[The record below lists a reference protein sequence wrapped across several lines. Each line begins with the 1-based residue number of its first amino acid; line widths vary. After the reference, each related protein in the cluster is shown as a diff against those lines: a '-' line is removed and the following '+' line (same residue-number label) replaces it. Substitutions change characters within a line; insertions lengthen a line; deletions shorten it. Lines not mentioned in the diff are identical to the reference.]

1 MLLVGDFNS
10 YAQED
15 PITALKNAGYT
26 NLIESFNGSGA
37 YSYAFNGEWGYL
49 DHALGSA
56 GLVPQVAS
64 VADWHINADEPAVLD
79 YNTDF
84 KTPAQRQSLYA
95 PDEFRISDHDPV
107 LVDLNLAPAA
117 SPAAADLPTTGGDPF
132 NVWVLLTT
140 LLVLLALGGSVLVAR
155 RSCCLTNGAP
165 GYCCASKLTASR
177 SMAAAVGSGS
187 RSQIL

>member
-15 PITALKNAGYT
+15 PITTLKNAGYT
-26 NLIESFNGSGA
+26 NLIESFNGSSA

-56 GLVPQVAS
+56 SLVPQVAS

-117 SPAAADLPTTGGDPF
+117 SPAALTLPTTGGDPF

-140 LLVLLALGGSVLVAR
+140 ALVLLGLGGGVLVAR
-155 RSCCLTNGAP
+155 RSAT
-165 GYCCASKLTASR
+165 
-177 SMAAAVGSGS
+177 
-187 RSQIL
+187 

>member
-1 MLLVGDFNS
+1 MARATAPPCARTAANLLAEWLATDPTGTGDPDVLLLGDFNS

-15 PITALKNAGYT
+15 PIIALKNAGYT

-49 DHALGSA
+49 DHALSSSN
-56 GLVPQVAS
+56 LVPQVAS

-107 LVDLNLAPAA
+107 LVDLTFAPAA
-117 SPAAADLPTTGGDPF
+117 PPAAVALPTTGAASD
-132 NVWVLLTT
+132 NVWVLLITM
-140 LLVLLALGGSVLVAR
+140 LVLLALVGSVLAAR
-155 RSCCLTNGAP
+155 RS
-165 GYCCASKLTASR
+165 TA
-177 SMAAAVGSGS
+177 
-187 RSQIL
+187 